1 MKVLVVDDDDATR
14 TALTNAVR
22 ALGHSCEW
30 ARDGAEAWEIQGHLH
45 ADVIISDW
53 SMPRMNGIELCQA
66 VRLQDDKRY
75 TYFVFATGQ
84 SERAAL
90 LEGMRVGADEYLTKP
105 IERIVS
111 HQRTLERS
119 NLRLRRDS
127 ERFFRAA
134 RVDPLTQIGNRLQ
147 LEEDLR
153 ELQTSAPLKGL
164 RYALAICDVDW
175 FKSYNDRY
183 GHLMGDRALAA
194 VGGVFREMIRSSDRC
209 YRYGGEEF
217 LVLWREQTGTQALTA
232 AERIR
237 RETEALQIDHAGN
250 TKGIVTISIGLAEA
264 TAGPDLDAQ
273 AWLKRADGALY
284 RAKAEGRNRVV
295 IAEGPCDGG
304 DKGVSDRI
312 AS

>member
-1 MKVLVVDDDDATR
+1 
-14 TALTNAVR
+14 
-22 ALGHSCEW
+22 
-30 ARDGAEAWEIQGHLH
+30 
-45 ADVIISDW
+45 
-53 SMPRMNGIELCQA
+53 
-66 VRLQDDKRY
+66 
-75 TYFVFATGQ
+75 
-84 SERAAL
+84 
-90 LEGMRVGADEYLTKP
+90 
-105 IERIVS
+105 
-111 HQRTLERS
+111 
-119 NLRLRRDS
+119 
-127 ERFFRAA
+127 
-134 RVDPLTQIGNRLQ
+134 
-147 LEEDLR
+147 
-153 ELQTSAPLKGL
+153 LKGL